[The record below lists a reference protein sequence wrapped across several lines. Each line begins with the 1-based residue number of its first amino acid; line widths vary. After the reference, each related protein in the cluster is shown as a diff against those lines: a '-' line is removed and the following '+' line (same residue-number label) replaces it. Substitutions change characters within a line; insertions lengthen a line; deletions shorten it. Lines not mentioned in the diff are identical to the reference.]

1 MRYVELWGRS
11 QNEKSPCPRRGKGL
25 GSERWRLLQQQIDRG
40 VAALNVQRQY
50 GRFGVEDFP
59 QIGDVFHRLLI
70 RPDDDVAFLEAN
82 LCRRGTGFHIIDHH
96 ALILTLIAHFR
107 PFNPVEDGAGVNL
120 GLVALLQFDGH
131 GHRFAVAQQTKL
143 NFAADRHGA
152 DLGTQRGE
160 AADRFPV
167 EGGDD
172 IAGFNARFRGRR
184 TWHYLAD
191 EGPALGID
199 FHRFRQLRVQF
210 GAHNAELTAFHL
222 AIFHHLLGQVFHHVA
237 RDSKTDTDV
246 AAVRRQ
252 NGGVDTDQLAVEVH
266 QRAAGVPAVNRRIGL
281 DKVFVVFHVEAATA
295 QRGDNPGGHGFA
307 QTERVADSH
316 GVITDAQRIG
326 VGKLN
331 RRQVFWLLNLNQR
344 DIRARIFADDFGIK
358 LTAIAQ
364 LNLNR
369 GGVVHDVVVGHHI
382 PFGGINDDAGAQRH
396 KFLLLA
402 AVRLTALS
410 AALAKRRTLERRTIL
425 AERRII
431 AKELLEVA
439 WHPWSI
445 NGGATFNVNAH
456 HRRHHLL
463 QHRGQA
469 WHLLCISG
477 RRCRFCR
484 ARRERGQRQT

>member
-1 MRYVELWGRS
+1 MV
-11 QNEKSPCPRRGKGL
+11 P
-25 GSERWRLLQQQIDRG
+25 
-40 VAALNVQRQY
+40 
-50 GRFGVEDFP
+50 
-59 QIGDVFHRLLI
+59 
-70 RPDDDVAFLEAN
+70 
-82 LCRRGTGFHIIDHH
+82 T
-96 ALILTLIAHFR
+96 
-107 PFNPVEDGAGVNL
+107 
-120 GLVALLQFDGH
+120 
-131 GHRFAVAQQTKL
+131 
-143 NFAADRHGA
+143 
-152 DLGTQRGE
+152 GTQRGE

-184 TWHYLAD
+184 TGITAD
-191 EGPALGID
+191 EGPRWASTFIA
-199 FHRFRQLRVQF
+199 FASSEFSSVPIMPSSPRF
-210 GAHNAELTAFHL
+210 T

-266 QRAAGVPAVNRRIGL
+266 QRTAGVPAVNRRIGL

-331 RRQVFWLLNLNQR
+331 RRQVLDPESESARYQ
-344 DIRARIFADDFGIK
+344 ARIFADDFGIK

-382 PFGGINDDAGAQRH
+382 PFGGINDDAGAN
-396 KFLLLA
+396 A
-402 AVRLTALS
+402 
-410 AALAKRRTLERRTIL
+410 
-425 AERRII
+425 
-431 AKELLEVA
+431 
-439 WHPWSI
+439 I
-445 NGGATFNVNAH
+445 NFCC
-456 HRRHHLL
+456 
-463 QHRGQA
+463 
-469 WHLLCISG
+469 WPPSG
-477 RRCRFCR
+477 
-484 ARRERGQRQT
+484 